1 MTEAWACACD
11 QILQALSSNPLQAG
25 AISFGRLQK
34 RLLHLLAQRMDET
47 LNKLEMDVMPQ
58 PKAED
63 EMHPAKKYES

>member
-1 MTEAWACACD
+1 M
-11 QILQALSSNPLQAG
+11 QAG
-25 AISFGRLQK
+25 AIRFGRLQK

-58 PKAED
+58 PNPED